1 MKARQNYHPLQ
12 PKHAPTWRT
21 RKTSYRRAYMMTE
34 SLLHVSTGPYEA
46 GARPH
51 EAHQA
56 SGEDHGHCNLRK
68 PSSVPELSN
77 ETERAGT
84 PSNANP
90 SSRAQRNARDQ
101 SPRDR
106 SYQRRVKAKYSF
118 DSEEEGELPLLAGT
132 KVDVLD
138 GRDPA

>member
-1 MKARQNYHPLQ
+1 MIA
-12 PKHAPTWRT
+12 
-21 RKTSYRRAYMMTE
+21 E
-34 SLLHVSTGPYEA
+34 SLVHVFAGPYEA
-46 GARPH
+46 GARPY
-51 EAHQA
+51 EALQV
-56 SGEDHGHCNLRK
+56 SNEDDYGHCSFQK

-132 KVDVLD
+132 NVDVLD

>member
-1 MKARQNYHPLQ
+1 MIA
-12 PKHAPTWRT
+12 
-21 RKTSYRRAYMMTE
+21 E
-34 SLLHVSTGPYEA
+34 SLVHVSAGPYEA
-46 GARPH
+46 GARPY

-56 SGEDHGHCNLRK
+56 SGEDYGHCTLRK
-68 PSSVPELSN
+68 PSSIPERSN
-77 ETERAGT
+77 EAERAGT
-84 PSNANP
+84 PSNVNP

-106 SYQRRVKAKYSF
+106 SYQRRMKAKYSF

-132 KVDVLD
+132 NVDVLD